1 MKRFGVL
8 AVLLVFASTITAAS
22 PNLNIDTVSTD
33 PQPLKPGDTA
43 TLYIS
48 VQNDAD
54 DRAENLRV
62 TYDGH
67 RLFNLLQPDDRVT
80 TRSFLG
86 SREDLTLKYDVTVPE
101 DAPEGTYSV
110 PFTLEAGNMRGTVE
124 KEVSVEIKPK
134 IPSLGLTDVRVSP
147 SPLRPGQQ
155 AQVSV
160 SLTNEGDRAIEN
172 VDVSMDTT
180 DTGLLPVGETNTQSV
195 EQILGGESTTASFQV
210 TSRPGSETALY
221 NIPFSVSYED
231 TAGDSVEK
239 SVETGIRIEAE
250 PRFITTVRDAD
261 LTTTDTE
268 GEVSVS
274 IINRGLAKMKL
285 AQARLLEDDSYV
297 LEDTNSY
304 YLGDIESDDFDVITF
319 DARAQNDTLEVPVQ
333 LTYRTAFNEERTV
346 EMTATYTLPEGQSSS
361 NTTLYVLVAVLLAGG
376 TWWYKRRS

>member
-1 MKRFGVL
+1 
-8 AVLLVFASTITAAS
+8 
-22 PNLNIDTVSTD
+22 
-33 PQPLKPGDTA
+33 
-43 TLYIS
+43 
-48 VQNDAD
+48 
-54 DRAENLRV
+54 
-62 TYDGH
+62 
-67 RLFNLLQPDDRVT
+67 
-80 TRSFLG
+80 
-86 SREDLTLKYDVTVPE
+86 
-101 DAPEGTYSV
+101 
-110 PFTLEAGNMRGTVE
+110 MRGTVE

-180 DTGLLPVGETNTQSV
+180 DTGLLPFGETNSQSV